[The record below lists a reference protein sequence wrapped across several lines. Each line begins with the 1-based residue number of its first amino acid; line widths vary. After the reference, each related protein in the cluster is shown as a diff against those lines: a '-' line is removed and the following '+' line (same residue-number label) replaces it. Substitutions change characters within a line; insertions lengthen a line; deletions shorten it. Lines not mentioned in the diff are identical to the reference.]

1 MLKLKEE
8 TIYSYADY
16 LSWPDEERWEII
28 EGVPYSMSPAPN
40 PYHQEI
46 LVELTRQ
53 FANYFHNSKDKKCK
67 VYFSPIDVVL
77 SEKKSTDD
85 EILTVVQ
92 PDILITCDLKKIN
105 NRGHQG
111 APDFIVEVVSPFNAS
126 NDYIKKLNLYEK
138 YGVKEYWIV
147 DPRNLIVQ
155 VYILGKDKKY
165 KRPNGFSKDDKVK
178 LHILKNLEVDFSTV
192 FKEIEEE

>member
-1 MLKLKEE
+1 MLKPKLEIFY
-8 TIYSYADY
+8 TYADY

-46 LVELTRQ
+46 LGELTWQ
-53 FANYFHNSKDKKCK
+53 FENFLRNKKDKKCK
-67 VYFSPIDVVL
+67 VYFSPIDVIL

-85 EILTVVQ
+85 EIFTVVQ
-92 PDILITCDLKKIN
+92 PDIIITCDLKKIDK
-105 NRGHQG
+105 RGHQG
-111 APDFIVEVVSPFNAS
+111 SPDFIVEVVSPFNAS

-147 DPRNLIVQ
+147 DPRNLVVQ
-155 VYILGKDKKY
+155 VYILGKNGKY
-165 KRPNGFSKDDKVK
+165 KRPNAFSIDDKVK
-178 LHILKNLEVDFSTV
+178 LHILKDLEVDFSTV
-192 FKEIEEE
+192 FKEIED